1 MATPTGRERRITEQM
16 LECARLWATGE
27 YSIAQLAEKFGKGQR
42 TIYTWLS
49 YDEVKAEYRNI
60 LRANE
65 GGIVAKARRVL
76 ERSLASDAANGYLAL
91 NAAQTALAQ
100 FGAAAMGD
108 DQQQVVVTVVGGAPV
123 IGMPERTDQE

>member
-1 MATPTGRERRITEQM
+1 MAYPKGHRITEQM
-16 LECARLWATGE
+16 LECARLQATGE
-27 YSIAQLAEKFGKGQR
+27 YTIAQLSEHFKKDR
-42 TIYTWLS
+42 STIFRWLAM
-49 YDEVKAEYRNI
+49 DEVKAEYRQV

-76 ERSLASDAANGYLAL
+76 ERSLDSDAANGYLAL